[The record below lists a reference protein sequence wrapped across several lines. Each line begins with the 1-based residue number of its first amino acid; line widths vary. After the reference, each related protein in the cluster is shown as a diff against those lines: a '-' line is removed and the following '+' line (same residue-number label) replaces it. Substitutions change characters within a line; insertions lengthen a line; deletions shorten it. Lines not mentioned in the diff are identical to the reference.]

1 MKDIENDKIEHL
13 LKRAH
18 IPEPSPLLKER
29 ITTEAKK
36 VWNQTSAEIPWQI
49 PIRRLVASV
58 AAAVLVISIT
68 NFSNDRV
75 LKNWRPRDIRATKEQ
90 LPKPEVLPDM
100 PHRPFARYTV
110 SVNRKPSIPDN
121 SALRNYTERVR
132 QVLNEMQQN
141 EASNGRVPNGGRS
154 HLFPAQSDSDYY
166 S

>member
-13 LKRAH
+13 LRKAH
-18 IPEPSPLLKER
+18 IPEPSPMLKER

-49 PIRRLVASV
+49 PVRRLVASV

-68 NFSNDRV
+68 NFSNDRA
-75 LKNWRPRDIRATKEQ
+75 LKNWHPRDIRATKKQ
-90 LPKPEVLPDM
+90 LTKPEVLTEIPV
-100 PHRPFARYTV
+100 RPFVRHLV

-141 EASNGRVPNGGRS
+141 GASNGRVPNGGRS
-154 HLFPAQSDSDYY
+154 HLFPVQSSLDYY

>member
-13 LKRAH
+13 LRRAH
-18 IPEPSPLLKER
+18 PSEPSPLLKER

-36 VWNQTSAEIPWQI
+36 VWSQTSAEIPWQI
-49 PIRRLVASV
+49 PIRRLVASA

-75 LKNWRPRDIRATKEQ
+75 LKNWRPRNIRATKEQ

-100 PHRPFARYTV
+100 TYRPFVRYTV
-110 SVNRKPSIPDN
+110 SVKHRPSMPDN

-141 EASNGRVPNGGRS
+141 GALNGRAPNGGRN
-154 HLFPAQSDSDYY
+154 HLFPIQSDSDYY